1 MEKKVPLLKR
11 AQAGLEFLTTYAWAF
26 VVILIVIGALTYF
39 GVTDPTRILPDR
51 CNFGA
56 EFNCINHIID
66 ASNSQVRLQLQNG
79 QGEVL
84 VASGFSLRS
93 ETGEISC
100 TDSGAV
106 DPWVPGNLTEILF
119 TSCDLESGGFVA
131 GKKEKLLVQFDWYEK
146 KSGSNYERT
155 AQGEMFS
162 AVR

>member
-93 ETGEISC
+93 ETRSE
-100 TDSGAV
+100 
-106 DPWVPGNLTEILF
+106 EH
-119 TSCDLESGGFVA
+119 
-131 GKKEKLLVQFDWYEK
+131 
-146 KSGSNYERT
+146 
-155 AQGEMFS
+155 
-162 AVR
+162 